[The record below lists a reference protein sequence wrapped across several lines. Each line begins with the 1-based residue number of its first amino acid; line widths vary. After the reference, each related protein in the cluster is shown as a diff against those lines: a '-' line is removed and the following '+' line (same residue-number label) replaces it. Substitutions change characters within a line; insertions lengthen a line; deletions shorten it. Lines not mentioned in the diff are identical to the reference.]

1 MQVVCVY
8 LWVRDGKGGVGVQI
22 RLPIGFVLG
31 NISGKRCYIKASF
44 FKSDTLKSSD
54 YLRFS
59 WRNLLTL
66 NIQIYQEIKRTSSET
81 MAFISKLIYFL
92 KYYIYLTNL
101 HPGPKLV
108 NDQIWLNLIMLL
120 SWNLNFE
127 CSVGR

>member
-1 MQVVCVY
+1 
-8 LWVRDGKGGVGVQI
+8 
-22 RLPIGFVLG
+22 
-31 NISGKRCYIKASF
+31 
-44 FKSDTLKSSD
+44 
-54 YLRFS
+54 
-59 WRNLLTL
+59 
-66 NIQIYQEIKRTSSET
+66 

-101 HPGPKLV
+101 HSGPKLV